1 MSLTDLPVTDAALDF
16 FALCLA
22 LAPAA
27 LPGLIWMQWS
37 FAPAIILPLG
47 LMLVLYFG
55 GLKRIGIENPGTPS
69 IAFHAGWALLV
80 VALVS
85 PMCRLA
91 GTLTSAHMA
100 QVMILAIA
108 APFLMAVGRGWDMI
122 GAGMQTG
129 EASQEGLQND
139 AATAAARS
147 RLPLTPIAILYGV
160 TLWALHAPPVYDAI
174 LTDATM
180 HIVSLFALVGISL
193 AFWTSVLDAA
203 RVAPGRAVTVL
214 FATMAHTGLLGAILT
229 FAGTLLYPLQAA
241 GALIWGLDPLA
252 DQQLAGLIMWVVGN
266 GLYLAAGLWLA
277 YGLMSQLGPEAEA
290 ER

>member
-1 MSLTDLPVTDAALDF
+1 MSLNDLPVTDAALDF

-47 LMLVLYFG
+47 LLLVLYFG
-55 GLKRIGIENPGTPS
+55 GLRRTASANVPR
-69 IAFHAGWALLV
+69 IAFYAGWALLV

-100 QVMILAIA
+100 QVMLLAIA
-108 APFLMAVGRGWDMI
+108 APFLMALGRGWEMI
-122 GAGMQTG
+122 GAGMQTSDAS
-129 EASQEGLQND
+129 EAD
-139 AATAAARS
+139 PATKPARP
-147 RLPLTPIAILYGV
+147 RLPLTPIAILYGA

-180 HIVSLFALVGISL
+180 HIASVFALVGISL

-277 YGLMSQLGPEAEA
+277 YGLMGRLGPEANA

>member
-1 MSLTDLPVTDAALDF
+1 MPLNDLPLTDVALDF

-47 LMLVLYFG
+47 LMLVLYLG
-55 GLKRIGIENPGTPS
+55 GSRRMGSEQVSTPRL
-69 IAFHAGWALLV
+69 AFYAGWALLV

-108 APFLMAVGRGWDMI
+108 APFLLALGRGWELI
-122 GAGMQTG
+122 GAGLQTG
-129 EASQEGLQND
+129 DDTGMTEP
-139 AATAAARS
+139 ARP
-147 RLPLTPIAILYGV
+147 RLPLIPIAILYGV
-160 TLWALHAPPVYDAI
+160 TLWALHAPPVYHAI

-180 HIVSLFALVGISL
+180 HIVSVFALVGISL
-193 AFWTSVLDAA
+193 AFWTSVLAA
-203 RVAPGRAVTVL
+203 VRLAPGRAVAVL

-229 FAGTLLYPLQAA
+229 FAGTLLYPLQSA

-266 GLYLAAGLWLA
+266 GLYLAAGLGLA
-277 YGLMSQLGPEAEA
+277 YGLVSRLGTEAGTES
-290 ER
+290 

>member
-1 MSLTDLPVTDAALDF
+1 MPLNDLPVTEAALDF

-27 LPGLIWMQWS
+27 LPNLIWMQWS

-47 LMLVLYFG
+47 LLLVLYLG
-55 GLKRIGIENPGTPS
+55 GLRRMSPENTPR
-69 IAFHAGWALLV
+69 IAFYAGWALLV

-100 QVMILAIA
+100 QVMLLAIA
-108 APFLMAVGRGWDMI
+108 APFLLALGRSWEMI

-129 EASQEGLQND
+129 EADEDD
-139 AATAAARS
+139 AAKAPARP
-147 RLPLTPIAILYGV
+147 RLPLTPIAILYGA
-160 TLWALHAPPVYDAI
+160 TLWILHAPPVYDAI

-180 HIVSLFALVGISL
+180 HIVSVFALVGISL
-193 AFWTSVLDAA
+193 AFWTSVLEAA

-214 FATMAHTGLLGAILT
+214 FATMAHTGFLGAILT
-229 FAGTLLYPLQAA
+229 FAGTLLYPLQTE

-277 YGLMSQLGPEAEA
+277 YGLMGRLGPEANA
-290 ER
+290 EQ

>member
-1 MSLTDLPVTDAALDF
+1 MPVTDAALDL

-27 LPGLIWMQWS
+27 LPDLIWMQWS

-47 LMLVLYFG
+47 LLLVLYFG
-55 GLKRIGIENPGTPS
+55 GLRRMASQNTS
-69 IAFHAGWALLV
+69 RIAFYAGWALLV

-85 PMCRLA
+85 PLCRLA

-100 QVMILAIA
+100 QVMILAIV
-108 APFLMAVGRGWDMI
+108 APFLLALGRGWETI
-122 GAGMQTG
+122 GAGMQAG
-129 EASQEGLQND
+129 DISEDD
-139 AATAAARS
+139 AATPAPRP

-160 TLWALHAPPVYDAI
+160 TLWVLHAPPVYDVI

-180 HIVSLFALVGISL
+180 HILSVFALVGISL

-203 RVAPGRAVTVL
+203 RVAPGRAVTIL
-214 FATMAHTGLLGAILT
+214 FATMAHTGFLGAILT
-229 FAGTLLYPLQAA
+229 FAGTLLYPLQTE

-277 YGLMSQLGPEAEA
+277 YGLMSRLGPEAPA

>member
-1 MSLTDLPVTDAALDF
+1 MPMTDAALDL

-27 LPGLIWMQWS
+27 LPDLIWMQWS

-47 LMLVLYFG
+47 LLLVLYFG
-55 GLKRIGIENPGTPS
+55 GLRRMASQNTS
-69 IAFHAGWALLV
+69 RIAFYAGWALLV

-85 PMCRLA
+85 PLCRLA

-100 QVMILAIA
+100 QVMILAIV
-108 APFLMAVGRGWDMI
+108 APFLLALGRGWETI
-122 GAGMQTG
+122 GAGMQAG
-129 EASQEGLQND
+129 DISEDD
-139 AATAAARS
+139 AATPAPRP

-160 TLWALHAPPVYDAI
+160 TLWVLHAPPVYDVI

-180 HIVSLFALVGISL
+180 HILSVFALVGISL

-203 RVAPGRAVTVL
+203 RVAPGRAVTIL
-214 FATMAHTGLLGAILT
+214 FATMAHTGFLGAILT
-229 FAGTLLYPLQAA
+229 FAGTLLYPLQTE

-277 YGLMSQLGPEAEA
+277 YGLMSRLGPEAPA
-290 ER
+290 E

>member
-1 MSLTDLPVTDAALDF
+1 MPLNDLPLTDVALDF

-47 LMLVLYFG
+47 LMLVLYLG
-55 GLKRIGIENPGTPS
+55 GSRRMGSEQVRTPRL
-69 IAFHAGWALLV
+69 AFYAGWALLV

-108 APFLMAVGRGWDMI
+108 APFRLALGRGWELI
-122 GAGMQTG
+122 GAGLQTG
-129 EASQEGLQND
+129 DDTGMTEP
-139 AATAAARS
+139 ARP
-147 RLPLTPIAILYGV
+147 RLPLIPIAILYGV
-160 TLWALHAPPVYDAI
+160 TLWALHAPPVYHAI

-180 HIVSLFALVGISL
+180 HIVSVFALVGISL
-193 AFWTSVLDAA
+193 AFWTSVLAA
-203 RVAPGRAVTVL
+203 VRLAPGRAVAVL

-229 FAGTLLYPLQAA
+229 FAGTLLYPLQSA

-252 DQQLAGLIMWVVGN
+252 DLQLAGLIMWVVGN
-266 GLYLAAGLWLA
+266 GLYLAAGLGLA
-277 YGLMSQLGPEAEA
+277 YGLVSRLGTEAGTES
-290 ER
+290 

>member
-1 MSLTDLPVTDAALDF
+1 MPVTDVALDL

-27 LPGLIWMQWS
+27 LPDLIWMQWS

-47 LMLVLYFG
+47 LLLVLYFG
-55 GLKRIGIENPGTPS
+55 GLRRMGNAGASTPS
-69 IAFHAGWALLV
+69 VAFHAGWVLLV

-91 GTLTSAHMA
+91 ATLTSAHMA
-100 QVMILAIA
+100 QVMVLAIM
-108 APFLMAVGRGWDMI
+108 APFLLALGRGWEMI
-122 GAGMQTG
+122 GAGMRSG
-129 EASQEGLQND
+129 DAPADPEAQP
-139 AATAAARS
+139 ARP
-147 RLPLTPIAILYGV
+147 RLPLTPVAILYGV

-174 LTDATM
+174 LTDPTM
-180 HIVSLFALVGISL
+180 HIVSIFALVGISL

-203 RVAPGRAVTVL
+203 RHAPGRAVMIL

-277 YGLMSQLGPEAEA
+277 YGLMGRLGPEANA

>member
-1 MSLTDLPVTDAALDF
+1 MPVTDAALDL

-27 LPGLIWMQWS
+27 LPDMIWMQWS
-37 FAPAIILPLG
+37 FAPAIVLPLG
-47 LMLVLYFG
+47 LLLVLYFG
-55 GLKRIGIENPGTPS
+55 GLRRTASESAHTPR
-69 IAFHAGWALLV
+69 IAFYAGWALLV

-85 PMCRLA
+85 PVCRLA

-100 QVMILAIA
+100 QVMLLAIA
-108 APFLMAVGRGWDMI
+108 APFLLALGRGWEMI

-129 EASQEGLQND
+129 DVTEDD
-139 AATAAARS
+139 AATKPARP
-147 RLPLTPIAILYGV
+147 RLPLTPIAILYGA
-160 TLWALHAPPVYDAI
+160 TLWVLHAPPVYDAI
-174 LTDATM
+174 LTDPTM
-180 HIVSLFALVGISL
+180 HIVSVFALVGISL
-193 AFWTSVLDAA
+193 AFWTSVLNAA
-203 RVAPGRAVTVL
+203 RHAPGRAVTVL

-277 YGLMSQLGPEAEA
+277 YGLIGRLGPEANA

>member
-1 MSLTDLPVTDAALDF
+1 MSLTEMPITDAALDL

-27 LPGLIWMQWS
+27 LPDLIWLQWS

-47 LMLVLYFG
+47 LMLVLYVG
-55 GLKRIGIENPGTPS
+55 GLRRMGAANASTPH

-100 QVMILAIA
+100 QVMILAIM
-108 APFLMAVGRGWDMI
+108 APFLLALGRGWQMI
-122 GAGMQTG
+122 GAGMQSG
-129 EASQEGLQND
+129 DASVGDEASTPD
-139 AATAAARS
+139 RP
-147 RLPLTPIAILYGV
+147 RLPLTPMAILYGA
-160 TLWALHAPPVYDAI
+160 TLWVLHAPPVYEAI

-180 HIVSLFALVGISL
+180 HIVSVFALVGISL
-193 AFWTSVLDAA
+193 AFWTAVLDAA
-203 RVAPGRAVTVL
+203 RHAPGRAVTVL

-252 DQQLAGLIMWVVGN
+252 DQQIAGLIMWVVGN

-277 YGLMSQLGPEAEA
+277 YGLMGRLGPEANA